1 MTHRT
6 STKGLWLTL
15 FILWTGLIFYFAWVE
30 YRNQEQLIIS
40 MARSETLG
48 SFNKDLL
55 YRRWAAK
62 QGGVYVIVSDYTPP
76 NPYLDHV
83 PNRDVVTTDGKHLTL
98 VNPAYMTRQVHE
110 LGAAQY
116 GSKGHITSLNP
127 LRPENVPDDWERA
140 CLEQFEVR
148 PNEIT
153 SIQFIDEQEHLRMIR
168 PVYTEAMC
176 LKCHGAQG
184 YEEGNIRGGISVSI
198 PLAPYREAQLNLF
211 SKDMSH
217 LFLLWCIGSVV
228 LLVLRFQVQDRLR
241 REDEVKQ
248 ELGRSEEK
256 YRVLFEESLI
266 GICVADFE
274 SAEIVECNNYLAH
287 LVERHPDE
295 LIGQPQRI
303 LHPDSEIDKS
313 TGVSITFQKHHGEDF
328 GTILNSQLIT
338 KNGKLRDV
346 EVQGGVVSFGE
357 KEYQYGLFL
366 DVTERN
372 KYEQQSY
379 RLLQAIDQSP
389 ICILMATV
397 DGTPVYV
404 NQDFTRRKGF
414 SLEECKNRLN
424 PINIFIRERVN
435 ALGNNDN
442 KYTSTDPW
450 TEERQARTKDGKMY
464 WERISI
470 APAYDLNQK
479 CSHFV
484 FIGEDITEEKEN
496 ALHFEYLATHDNLT
510 GLANR
515 LLLHDRLDQLVLKA
529 KRSHSLVFVMLLDLD
544 RFKVIND
551 SLGHDCGDRL
561 LQLVAERLLDAVR
574 ESDTVARLGG
584 DEFVVVFQETDSL
597 ADALHVAE
605 LILQKLSNPFNL
617 DGRQLLV
624 TASAGIS
631 YYPDHG
637 ISSLELLRHADV
649 AMYKAKETQSD
660 ICVFEPSM
668 DQHLLQSMELEADLR
683 QAITRNELQVYY
695 QPKVDASS
703 EKVVGLEAL
712 LRWFSPDRGMI
723 SPGVFIPLAEQN
735 GMILDIGLWVIEEV
749 CRQLRQWCD
758 QGYSVVPVAVNL
770 SAKQFQSLDLPEQ
783 VSTIFDRYQIDS
795 SWFEFELTESM
806 IMQNPVSAIRIMED
820 LKKLGIRLAV
830 DDFGTG
836 YSSLNY
842 LRRLPLDYLKID
854 RSFIDDVT
862 MDFSADAVAT
872 SIIGIAKSLGMQTI
886 AEGVE
891 TSAQLMFLRDNQ
903 CDFIQGFYFYKPMPA
918 ADISKQLIRC

>member
-30 YRNQEQLIIS
+30 YRNQEQLIVG
-40 MARSETLG
+40 MAKAETLG
-48 SFNKDLL
+48 SFNKDLV

-62 QGGVYVIVSDYTPP
+62 QGGVYVPVSAYTPP

-110 LGAAQY
+110 LGAVQY
-116 GSKGHITSLNP
+116 GAKGHITSLNP
-127 LRPENVPDDWERA
+127 LRPENTPDDWERT
-140 CLEQFEVR
+140 CLEQFEEN
-148 PNEIT
+148 PHEIV
-153 SIQFIDEQEHLRMIR
+153 SIQLIDDQEYLRMIR
-168 PVYTEAMC
+168 PMYTESMC
-176 LKCHGAQG
+176 LKCHGGQG
-184 YEEGNIRGGISVSI
+184 YEEGDIRGGISVSI

-217 LFLLWCIGSVV
+217 LFLLWCIGLVV
-228 LLVLRFQVQDRLR
+228 LLVLRYQVQARLR

-248 ELGRSEEK
+248 ELARSEEK

-266 GICVADFE
+266 GIGVADIQTGE
-274 SAEIVECNNYLAH
+274 LIECNKTLAQM
-287 LVERHPDE
+287 VEREPGE
-295 LIGQPQRI
+295 LIGQSQKI
-303 LHPDSEIDKS
+303 LHPESEKDENSVVSKTFRKHLDETPGEVLKS
-313 TGVSITFQKHHGEDF
+313 R
-328 GTILNSQLIT
+328 LIT
-338 KNGKLRDV
+338 KSGQLKDV
-346 EVQGGVVSFGE
+346 EIQANIVTFGDRS
-357 KEYQYGLFL
+357 YVFGLFL

-372 KYEQQSY
+372 KFEHQNY
-379 RLLQAIDQSP
+379 RLLQAVDQSP
-389 ICILMATV
+389 VCLLMATC

-404 NQDFTRRKGF
+404 NQAFTRRKGF
-414 SLEECKNRLN
+414 SLEECKAPLN
-424 PINIFIRERVN
+424 PINVFIRERVN
-435 ALGNNDN
+435 ALSSQGSN
-442 KYTSTDPW
+442 YTSTDPW
-450 TEERQARTKDGKMY
+450 IEERQARTKDGEVY

-496 ALHFEYLATHDNLT
+496 ALHFEYLATHDSLT

-529 KRSHSLVFVMLLDLD
+529 KRSHSSVFVMLLDLD

-605 LILQKLSNPFNL
+605 LIHQKLSKPFNL

-631 YYPDHG
+631 CYPEHG
-637 ISSLELLRHADV
+637 ISSLELIRHADV

-660 ICVFEPSM
+660 ICVFELSM
-668 DQHLLQSMELEADLR
+668 DQHLLQAMELEADLR
-683 QAITRNELQVYY
+683 QAITKNELQVYY
-695 QPKVDASS
+695 QPKVDAGS
-703 EKVVGLEAL
+703 EKIVGFEAL
-712 LRWFSPDRGMI
+712 LRWFSSDKGMI
-723 SPGVFIPLAEQN
+723 SPGVFIPLAEQT

-749 CRQLRQWCD
+749 CRQLRQWGD
-758 QGYSVVPVAVNL
+758 QGYDVVPVAVNL
-770 SAKQFQSLDLPEQ
+770 SAKQFQSLDLPGQ
-783 VSTIFDRYQIDS
+783 VSAIFDTYQIDS